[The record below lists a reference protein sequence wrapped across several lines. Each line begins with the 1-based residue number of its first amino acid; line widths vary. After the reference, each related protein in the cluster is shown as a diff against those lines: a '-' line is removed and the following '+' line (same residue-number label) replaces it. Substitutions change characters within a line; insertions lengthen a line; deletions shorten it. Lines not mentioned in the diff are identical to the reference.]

1 MKDGFRQSMAW
12 LHTWVGL
19 VAGWVL
25 FFIFVTGSLGYF
37 YVEIDRWMR
46 PELPLASRQLTAEEA
61 TAQAD
66 SFLRHAAPDADFW
79 LIQLPTDRETA
90 LSVVWG
96 TGSLYGRDRQ
106 TRVFDPAAG
115 HFVEEPKAR
124 DTQGGYGLYRMH
136 WKLHYLPQA
145 IGILVVGLCAMLMF
159 LAIPAGV
166 IAHKRIFADFF
177 TFRPR
182 KGQRS
187 WLDLHNLMSVTALP
201 FFVMITYSGLVFYME
216 SYVPSGVSSLFA
228 EPRAYWQELESE
240 RPEIKRSSIP
250 AAMPPLEGF
259 RRAAHQQ
266 WGKGDPQR
274 IVVRLPGDTNAEV
287 SLVHAGNATTLR
299 NVTEK
304 LHFGGA
310 DGRLR
315 EVESARSS
323 GPRATRSVLFG
334 LHEGIFA
341 GWPLRWLYFLSGLL
355 GCGMVATGLILWT
368 VKRRAKLASGQISAF
383 GFRLVE
389 CLNIGTLAG
398 LPVAIGAFF
407 LANRLLPVD
416 LPNRAAWE
424 FHALF
429 IVWGAMLLWASV
441 RPSAKAWV
449 EILWIAAGALVLLSF
464 VNALTTDRH
473 LGVSLPA
480 GDWGLA
486 SVDLAA
492 LVAGTA
498 FAATA
503 RHLRRRT
510 LPRFPAN
517 DAASRTAE
525 AMP

>member
-1 MKDGFRQSMAW
+1 MKDSFRQSMAW

-46 PELPLASRQLTAEEA
+46 PELPLTSRQLTAEEA

-66 SFLRHAAPDADFW
+66 SFLRRTAPDADFW
-79 LIQLPTDRETA
+79 LIQLPTDRETT
-90 LSVVWG
+90 LSVAWG
-96 TGSLYGRDRQ
+96 AGSLYGRDRE
-106 TRVFDPAAG
+106 TRFFDPAAG
-115 HFVEEPKAR
+115 RFAKEPKPR

-145 IGILVVGLCAMLMF
+145 IGILIVGFCTMLMF
-159 LAIPAGV
+159 LAIPTGV

-187 WLDLHNLMSVTALP
+187 WLDMHNLMSVAALP

-216 SYVPSGVSSLFA
+216 SYVPSGVDSLFT
-228 EPRAYWQELESE
+228 EPRAYWRELENE
-240 RPEIKRSSIP
+240 RPEITRSGIP
-250 AAMPPLEGF
+250 AAMPPLEHF
-259 RRAAHQQ
+259 RRAAHPH
-266 WGKGDPQR
+266 WVGGAPQR
-274 IVVRLPGDTNAEV
+274 IVVRLPGDINSEV
-287 SLVHAGNATTLR
+287 SLVHAGNATPLR

-304 LHFGGA
+304 LHFSGA
-310 DGRLR
+310 DGSLR
-315 EVESARSS
+315 AGETARSS
-323 GPRATRSVLFG
+323 GPRAMRSVLFG

-341 GWPLRWLYFLSGLL
+341 GWPLRWLYFVSGLL

-368 VKRRAKLASGQISAF
+368 VKRRARQASGQISAF

-441 RPSAKAWV
+441 RPSIKAWV
-449 EILWIAAGALVLLSF
+449 EILWIAAGALVLLPF
-464 VNALTTDRH
+464 VNAVTTERH

-480 GDWGLA
+480 RDWGLA
-486 SVDLAA
+486 SVDLIA
-492 LVAGTA
+492 LAAGTA

-503 RHLRRRT
+503 HHLKRRT
-510 LPRFPAN
+510 RARLPAN
-517 DAASRTAE
+517 NAVSQTAG